1 MGEEKLFEFLGG
13 KNYSEKD
20 LTKFEV
26 AYTFAREILG
36 KEKRLIGDTYFEY
49 NLRVART
56 LAENKASPELIETA
70 FLLRTIRFC
79 SEEEVKSKFGEE
91 IISLLK
97 GVNEI
102 TKIKEKNEKL
112 TASNLRKVL
121 LATVND
127 VRVILL
133 KLADKLENE
142 RDIHVLP
149 KDDQVRISKE
159 ILDIYAPL
167 AYRLGIE
174 KIRTELEDLAFK
186 VLNPRK
192 YKEIVDFLQESKEA
206 RESEI
211 KKLVETV
218 KSIKAVPVIKV
229 KGRTKHIYSIYKK
242 IISKGR
248 KLHEQYDLLG
258 IRAVV
263 PEIKDCYALL
273 GALHEKFQPVDG
285 RLKDYIANPKPNG
298 YQSIHTTLRMGP
310 KKYLEVQIRTE
321 EMDEFAEEGL
331 AAHWQYKGLKS
342 DRDFERRLVWMKDI
356 LDLQKDAGAR
366 EFLENIKLNVFAEQ
380 IYCYTPKGDVKYLP
394 AGASV
399 LDFAYSIH
407 DEVGNHSVGARVNG
421 QFVPLR
427 TKLEKGDVIEIVTSK
442 NQRPRR
448 NWIKFVKSSK
458 AKQKIRKVVKLYQD
472 LPALHY
478 RTFKAVQTE
487 DFDSLVFSPQYLK
500 AACVLAKCCLAV
512 PKEDIV
518 GIATKRRMI
527 SVHRRDCERAVK
539 EEERWVKVEWK
550 ETFSKK
556 IKFYVNATERSG
568 LLADLL
574 HTIVSAKFEVKEAQA
589 KFLGNNFSQCSFL
602 VVPKA
607 IDELAMLVGRLM
619 KVKGVKKVFFE

>member
-1 MGEEKLFEFLGG
+1 MGEEKLLKFLET
-13 KNYSEKD
+13 KDYSEKD
-20 LTKFEV
+20 LAKFKNALSFAKEV
-26 AYTFAREILG
+26 LEN
-36 KEKRLIGDTYFEY
+36 KKRLTGDTYFEY
-49 NLRVART
+49 NLRVAKT
-56 LAENKASPELIETA
+56 LVENKASPELIEA
-70 FLLRTIRFC
+70 ALLLRTIRHC
-79 SEEEVKSKFGEE
+79 SEEKVKEQFGEE
-91 IISLLK
+91 IVSLLK

-102 TKIKEKNEKL
+102 TKIKAKNEKL
-112 TASNLRKVL
+112 TANNLRKVL
-121 LATVND
+121 LVTVND
-127 VRVILL
+127 VRIILL

-142 RDIHVLP
+142 RDIKALP

-167 AYRLGIE
+167 AYRLGVE

-186 VLNPRK
+186 VLNPRR

-211 KKLVETV
+211 KKVIDN
-218 KSIKAVPVIKV
+218 IKAIKSVPVIKV

-242 IISKGR
+242 IVSRGK
-248 KLHEQYDLLG
+248 KLSEQYDLLG
-258 IRAVV
+258 IRAIV

-273 GALHEKFQPVDG
+273 GALHEKFQPVGG
-285 RLKDYIANPKPNG
+285 RLKDYIATPKPNG

-356 LDLQKDAGAR
+356 LDLQKDANAR

-394 AGASV
+394 EGASV

-407 DEVGNHSVGARVNG
+407 DEVGNHSIGARVNG
-421 QFVPLR
+421 HFVPLR
-427 TKLEKGDVIEIVTSK
+427 TKLNKGDVVEIVTSK

-458 AKQKIRKVVKLYQD
+458 AKQKIRKAVKLYQD

-478 RTFKAVQTE
+478 RTFKSVQTE
-487 DFDSLVFSPQYLK
+487 DFDSLVFSPQYPK
-500 AACVLAKCCLAV
+500 AACVLAKCCQAV
-512 PKEDIV
+512 PKEKIV

-527 SVHRRDCERAVK
+527 SVHRRDCERAVR

-550 ETFSKK
+550 ETFSKN

-574 HTIVSAKFEVKEAQA
+574 HTIVSARFEVKEAQA
-589 KFLGNNFSQCSFL
+589 KFLGNDFSQCSFL
-602 VVPKA
+602 IVPQELDA
-607 IDELAMLVGRLM
+607 IEMLVNRLK
-619 KVKGVKKVFFE
+619 KVKGVKKVFFD